1 LQVAEQQLLHM
12 NGRRPTIAVNVPTW
26 WASNFF
32 VLESQLQ
39 SRTALQVA
47 AAAETWAELP
57 AGSKAGHVR
66 KLLMSADY
74 WKHADLLVKLLQP
87 FADAIHQLEGD
98 RPHLVDCHLALITL
112 RKHVV
117 VWSNKFRTS
126 GLAAEAPCPFT
137 GRAVAT
143 VDRRLDAQVRGALA
157 PVYNAAYSAAYAL
170 DPFYADVEDESDGP
184 FCSAPTMSTAHLEE
198 ARALVLRVGGATAA
212 VQFARLFT
220 QGYPKSMQSLVA
232 GTAGERIKAAAMQQ
246 PGRKRDRVVVPSSKE
261 RVAVWSKF
269 GADISELRDVAVRL
283 LSAHA
288 TTAAS
293 ERNWS
298 LWGRTYCAARSSLGM
313 ERAKALIAICS
324 AEKAK
329 IPLSEAFQITLDVL
343 DGDVTDV

>member
-1 LQVAEQQLLHM
+1 M
-12 NGRRPTIAVNVPTW
+12 
-26 WASNFF
+26 
-32 VLESQLQ
+32 
-39 SRTALQVA
+39 
-47 AAAETWAELP
+47 
-57 AGSKAGHVR
+57 
-66 KLLMSADY
+66 
-74 WKHADLLVKLLQP
+74 
-87 FADAIHQLEGD
+87 
-98 RPHLVDCHLALITL
+98 
-112 RKHVV
+112 
-117 VWSNKFRTS
+117 
-126 GLAAEAPCPFT
+126 
-137 GRAVAT
+137 
-143 VDRRLDAQVRGALA
+143 DRRLDAQVRGALA

-170 DPFYADVEDESDGP
+170 DPFYADVEDESDSP

-198 ARALVLRVGGATAA
+198 ARALVLRVGGATAS

-220 QGYPKSMQSLVA
+220 QGY
-232 GTAGERIKAAAMQQ
+232 
-246 PGRKRDRVVVPSSKE
+246 PSSKE